1 MLIPLAI
8 AAYMTGSYYIILA
21 PGNLYNAIV
30 SEDWQLFRTG
40 ITSFAFWA
48 TCLIALKVIRGVLRE
63 SLANI
68 IRKRLTTELHRR
80 YFGTSD
86 REFDNKPSPFY
97 RITTDQRIDNPDQRI
112 VSDTDAF
119 SVSLLNI
126 LAGGSAE
133 GSNTGGLLEA
143 SASVVLYSFK
153 VYQRT
158 SWYGI
163 FVAYLWSMV
172 VAIVSV
178 LIINHTSPVM
188 FRQEKLEADFRYGH
202 AELRRHAEE
211 IAFLR
216 GAPFEQRKHQQ
227 LLSRVITNKWSVI
240 SRHVFLNLV
249 QYGFSYYVSI
259 VMYVTIALA
268 VHTQIF
274 SGPEAKF
281 SSSMTAGEKARWISQ
296 TGGIFIQ
303 LLYSFTMA
311 VELGTAIS
319 DFVTNLNRVWGILEE
334 LKEEDS
340 GNDLTQRTEENDAT
354 PLIQNEK
361 NRTGLSKCD
370 VSDVVSA
377 DKLTIRL
384 GSKTNIGPV
393 TFTLHKGEW
402 LLLDGPSGSGKSTV
416 LRTLCGL
423 LSPTS
428 GKIQIPTTPG
438 AVMFLPQAP
447 YIPSGIF
454 SLRELVMYPQES
466 SEMSEETKR
475 VVFALEAVGWKRGS
489 PRSMLD
495 RREEWSERLSPGE
508 SQLLSAARVL
518 ERKPV
523 FVIMDEPTS
532 ALDPESERKVFS
544 SIRASGVSALIVSH
558 RQHLL
563 DFHTKSISMRHSY
576 D

>member
-1 MLIPLAI
+1 
-8 AAYMTGSYYIILA
+8 MTGSYYIILS

-30 SEDWQLFRTG
+30 SEDWGLFRVG

-48 TCLIALKVIRGVLRE
+48 TLLITLKVIRGVLRE
-63 SLANI
+63 SLANL
-68 IRKRLTTELHRR
+68 IRRRLTTELHTR
-80 YFGTSD
+80 YFGKSGN
-86 REFDNKPSPFY
+86 EFGNIPPPFY
-97 RITTDQRIDNPDQRI
+97 RITTEQRIDNPDQRI
-112 VSDTDAF
+112 VSDTNSF

-126 LAGGSAE
+126 LAGGSVE

-143 SASVVLYSFK
+143 SASVVFYSLK

-163 FVAYLWSMV
+163 LVAYLWSMV

-178 LIINHTSPVM
+178 FFINHTSPIM

-202 AELRRHAEE
+202 AELRRHAEPV
-211 IAFLR
+211 AFLR

-227 LLSRVITNKWSVI
+227 LLSKVIENKWSVI

-259 VMYVTIALA
+259 IMYVTIALA
-268 VHTQIF
+268 VRTQIF

-281 SSSMTAGEKARWISQ
+281 SSEMTAGEKARWISQ

-319 DFVTNLNRVWGILEE
+319 DFVTNLNRVWSMLEE
-334 LKEEDS
+334 LKIERHCE
-340 GNDLTQRTEENDAT
+340 NFCQETEAA
-354 PLIQNEK
+354 PLLHNGK
-361 NRTGLSKCD
+361 NRTQQLECNTSE
-370 VSDVVSA
+370 VVSV

-384 GSKTNIGPV
+384 DSKTNIGPV
-393 TFTLHKGEW
+393 SFSLRKGEW

-416 LRTLCGL
+416 LRTLRGL

-428 GKIQIPTTPG
+428 GEIQVPTTPG
-438 AVMFLPQAP
+438 AVMFLPQVP
-447 YIPSGIF
+447 YIPSGMF
-454 SLRELVMYPQES
+454 SLRQLLMYPQKC
-466 SEMSEETKR
+466 EETLDETER
-475 VVFALEAVGWKRGS
+475 VVLALEAVGWKRGS
-489 PRSMLD
+489 PRDILD
-495 RREEWSERLSPGE
+495 SREGWSERLSPGE
-508 SQLLSAARVL
+508 SQLLCAARVL
-518 ERKPV
+518 VQEPV

-532 ALDPESERKVFS
+532 ALDPESERKVLS
-544 SIRASGVSALIVSH
+544 SIRTSGVSALIVGH
-558 RQHLL
+558 RQHLSE
-563 DFHTKSISMRHSY
+563 FHTKSISMEHSY
-576 D
+576 DKSEKAA